1 MQVYVPLVS
10 LLENSL
16 VLTVVLLGAYL
27 VANGGMA
34 GSDLTAFYFYSTT
47 ITAAMQV
54 SLGSHALLCIYMPYT
69 TDRDFARPITH
80 TPPPD

>member
-1 MQVYVPLVS
+1 VS

-27 VANGGMA
+27 VAQGKMA
-34 GSDLTAFYFYSTT
+34 GGDLTAFYFYSTT

-54 SLGSHALLCIYMPYT
+54 CSYAVLLSLGFP
-69 TDRDFARPITH
+69 ARA
-80 TPPPD
+80 